1 MQEHLEQRR
10 DRRENERSRKK
21 KNIRIALSILLVVCI
36 AVFCYAAYQIYDILN
51 EWSEGNT
58 SYRDVKK
65 QYVSDELSAQD
76 SEINFVDLQTDYPE
90 AMSWIRIEGTRIDY
104 PVAQGKDNQY
114 YVTHL
119 IDGTRNKN
127 GAIFIDYRNSADLS
141 DKNTIFYG
149 HHMKSGAMFA
159 GLVDYKDIA
168 FYREHP
174 IVELFLPE
182 GNYIGEIYSAYI
194 TPADSSTF
202 TPKFKNN
209 KKFAEYLEMTMK
221 KSLIDTGIKVTA
233 EDRIVTLSTCTYEYD
248 DARFVV
254 HARLKPVE

>member
-1 MQEHLEQRR
+1 MSKEKSPKSNRTVRIVL
-10 DRRENERSRKK
+10 
-21 KNIRIALSILLVVCI
+21 IALIVVCA
-36 AVFCYAAYQIYDILN
+36 AVFCYAGIRIYGILN

-65 QYVSDELSAQD
+65 QYVTDELSAQEA
-76 SEINFVDLQTDYPE
+76 EINFVDLQEEYPA

-114 YVTHL
+114 YVSHL

-127 GAIFIDYRNSADLS
+127 GAIFVDHRNSPDFS
-141 DKNTIFYG
+141 DRNTIFYG

-159 GLVDYKDIA
+159 ALVDYQKLD

-174 IVELFLPE
+174 TVELFLPE
-182 GNYIGEIYSAYI
+182 GKYIGEIYSAYI
-194 TPADSSTF
+194 TPSDSDTF
-202 TPKFKNN
+202 TMKFKNDE
-209 KKFAEYLEMTMK
+209 KFEDYLEMTK
-221 KSLIDTGIKVTA
+221 ERSLIDTGIGVTA
-233 EDRIVTLSTCTYEYD
+233 EDRIITLSTCTYEYD

-254 HARLKPVE
+254 HAKLIPAE